1 MIELVVVIGSLES
14 GSGDKLANTEKIG
27 LEVGAFSGVIVGIV
41 AGVGGVVLT
50 GHASINTGGRH
61 REVTS

>member
-1 MIELVVVIGSLES
+1 MIELVVVIGSLEG
-14 GSGDKLANTEKIG
+14 GSGDKLADTEKVG
-27 LEVGAFSGVIVGIV
+27 FEVGAFSGVIVGIV

-50 GHASINTGGRH
+50 GHASINTGGGH